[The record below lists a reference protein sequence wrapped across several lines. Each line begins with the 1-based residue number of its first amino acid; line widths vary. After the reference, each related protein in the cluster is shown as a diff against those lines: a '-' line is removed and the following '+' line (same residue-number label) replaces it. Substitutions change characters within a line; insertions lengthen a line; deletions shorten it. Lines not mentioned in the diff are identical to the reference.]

1 MYKPRILRRKFVKN
15 KKIWISLLALCLTV
29 SVLPSSIF
37 DLRPAQ
43 AQAASS
49 SQIQNQINQL
59 EKEQAALEKE
69 LADLKKQQNNNLSDI
84 KAMANQKSVIE
95 QQVGVLYAQIDVINE
110 QIAAY
115 SLLIADKQLE
125 VDAAQARLEALN
137 KKHKERI
144 RAMEESGG
152 MSYWSVLF
160 NANSFSDFL
169 DRLTIIQEIAAAD
182 RRRLEEMSK
191 ANQELELAQQALV
204 AEKQELEKSKAAL
217 DVKQAEME
225 AKHAEADALLQELLA
240 KGEEYEKLMQEQE
253 DAMADLENQLED
265 AKADLDEAKR
275 QEYLQYMSTM
285 PTGGGKVSFDANGIA
300 WVVPCSYKRIS
311 SPFGDRIHPVYGD
324 KRPHSGVDFATPC
337 PNKIYAS
344 RAGVVT
350 ISKYSSTAGYYV
362 TIDHL
367 DGYYSSYMHMCK
379 KPDVNVGD
387 IVSAGQVIGCIGT
400 TGTSTGNHLHFE
412 IFTFNSKGEKVY
424 LNPMDY
430 VGN

>member
-1 MYKPRILRRKFVKN
+1 MKN
-15 KKIWISLLALCLTV
+15 KKIWISLLVFGMILAM
-29 SVLPSSIF
+29 LPGSIF
-37 DLRPAQ
+37 DLQPTTVE
-43 AQAASS
+43 AASS

-59 EKEQAALEKE
+59 EKEQNELEKE
-69 LADLKKQQNNNLSDI
+69 LADLKKQQSGNLSEI
-84 KAMANQKSVIE
+84 KQIANQKSVIE
-95 QQVGVLYAQIDVINE
+95 QQVGVLYAQIDVMNE

-115 SLLIADKQLE
+115 ALLIADKQLE
-125 VDAAQARLEALN
+125 VDAAQQRLIELN

-144 RAMEESGG
+144 RAMEEEGG
-152 MSYWSVLF
+152 LSYWSVLF

-169 DRLTIIQEIAAAD
+169 DRLNIIEEIASAD

-191 ANQELELAQQALV
+191 ANAELEAAQKELL
-204 AEKQELEKSKAAL
+204 AEKQELESSKTALAA
-217 DVKQAEME
+217 KQAEME
-225 AKHAEADALLQELLA
+225 AKHDEADALLQELMA

-253 DAMADLENQLED
+253 DAMAQLENRIED

-275 QEYLQYMSTM
+275 LEYLQYMSTM
-285 PTGGGKVSFDANGIA
+285 PTGGGKVSFDKNGTA
-300 WVVPCSYKRIS
+300 WVVPCSYRRVS
-311 SPFGDRIHPVYGD
+311 SSFGDRIHPVHGVP
-324 KRPHSGVDFATPC
+324 RFHTGVDLATPC

-350 ISKYSSTAGYYV
+350 ISKYSSSAGYYV

-379 KPDVNVGD
+379 RPDVKVGD

-412 IFTFNSKGEKVY
+412 IFTFKANGEKVY

-430 VGN
+430 IGN

>member
-1 MYKPRILRRKFVKN
+1 MKN
-15 KKIWISLLALCLTV
+15 KKIWIPLLVLCMTLTMLPG
-29 SVLPSSIF
+29 SVLN
-37 DLRPAQ
+37 LQPAKVE
-43 AQAASS
+43 AASS

-59 EKEQAALEKE
+59 EKEQDALEKE
-69 LADLKKQQNNNLSDI
+69 LAALKKQQSSNLSDI
-84 KAMANQKSVIE
+84 KGIANQKSVIE

-115 SLLIADKQLE
+115 ALLIADKQLE
-125 VDAAQARLEALN
+125 VDAAQQKLLDLN

-144 RAMEESGG
+144 RAMEEEGKL
-152 MSYWSVLF
+152 SYWSVLF
-160 NANSFSDFL
+160 KANSFSDFL
-169 DRLTIIQEIAAAD
+169 DRLNIIEEIAAAD

-191 ANQELELAQQALV
+191 ANAELEAAQQELVAQ
-204 AEKQELEKSKAAL
+204 KQDLEKSKLEL
-217 DVKQAEME
+217 DAKQAEMKI
-225 AKHAEADALLQELLA
+225 KHDEADALLQELVA
-240 KGEEYEKLMQEQE
+240 KGEEYNKFVEEQE
-253 DAMADLENQLED
+253 DAMADLENRIED

-285 PTGGGKVSFDANGIA
+285 PTGGGKISFDKNGTA
-300 WVVPCSYKRIS
+300 WVVPCSYRRVS
-311 SPFGDRIHPVYGD
+311 SPFGDRIHPVHGVP
-324 KRPHSGVDFATPC
+324 RFHTGVDFATPC

-344 RAGVVT
+344 RSGVVT
-350 ISKYSSTAGYYV
+350 ISKYSTTAGYYV

-379 KPDVNVGD
+379 KPDVKVGD

-412 IFTFNSKGEKVY
+412 IFRFKANGEKEY